1 MAIVL
6 KKNKLSIRWQLFG
19 YLAILIGALLVVL
32 WLFQV
37 VFMDSFYKTIKKNE
51 VIQVGEVI
59 EKNIDN
65 PNIFSIM
72 DTLAER
78 RDVDIV
84 LTNIVGETRYTSPYR
99 QGNRTIFRLGQMEYC
114 YLGLKA
120 KEAGGTILYWDNESK
135 WTNRL
140 DMQTSFLQGHNIQL
154 RNSKDDAVVLTKI
167 ITYQNAEYILMVNT
181 LVSPVNAT
189 VSTIRKQLLYV
200 TLIMLILAFL
210 LSIFIAKKIANPI
223 IKIND
228 TAKALARSNEEIAFD
243 GKGYKEISEL
253 ANTLSYAS
261 SELAKT
267 ESFRRELIANVSH
280 DLRTPLTLICGYA
293 EMMRDLPGENN
304 PENTQVIIDEATRL
318 TALVND
324 MLDLSKLQAGTQELD
339 YKVYNLT
346 SSIEEI
352 MKRYAALTEKEGYH
366 ITFDYDE
373 KVKVNG
379 DALKI
384 SQVVYNLIN
393 NAINY
398 TGEDK
403 KVAVKQKIV
412 DNKVRIEVTDTG
424 EGIAKENL
432 PYIWDRYYKVDK
444 THKRATIGTGLGL
457 SIVQNI
463 LKAHDATYG
472 VESELHKGST
482 FWFEMKRIV

>member
-1 MAIVL
+1 M
-6 KKNKLSIRWQLFG
+6 KKNRLSIRWQLFG
-19 YLAILIGALLVVL
+19 YLAILIGALLIVL

-84 LTNIVGETRYTSPYR
+84 LTNIIGETRYSSPNR
-99 QGNRTIFRLGQMEYC
+99 QGNRTIFRLGQIEYC

-120 KEAGGTILYWDNESK
+120 KEAGGEILYWDNESK
-135 WTNRL
+135 WANQL
-140 DMQTSFLQGHNIQL
+140 DMRASFLQGHNIQL

-167 ITYQNAEYILMVNT
+167 ITYQDSEYILMVNT

-223 IKIND
+223 IKISD

-324 MLDLSKLQAGTQELD
+324 MLDLSKLQAGTQQLD
-339 YKVYNLT
+339 YKIYNLT

-352 MKRYAALTEKEGYH
+352 MKRYVALTEKEGYH
-366 ITFDYDE
+366 ITFDYE
-373 KVKVNG
+373 EEVTING

-424 EGIAKENL
+424 EGIAKDNL

-444 THKRATIGTGLGL
+444 THKRAAIGTGLGL

-463 LKAHDATYG
+463 LEAHDATYG

-482 FWFEMKRIV
+482 FWFEMKRIVQK

>member
-1 MAIVL
+1 M

-19 YLAILIGALLVVL
+19 YLAILIGALLIVL

-51 VIQVGEVI
+51 VIEVGEVI

-65 PNIFSIM
+65 PNVFSIM

-78 RDVDIV
+78 RDVGIV
-84 LTNIVGETRYTSPYR
+84 LTNIIGETRYSSQNK
-99 QGNRTIFRLGQMEYC
+99 QGNRMIFRLGQLEYC

-120 KEAGGTILYWDNESK
+120 KEAGGEILYWDNESK
-135 WTNRL
+135 WTNQL
-140 DMQTSFLQGHNIQL
+140 DMQASFMQGRNIQL

-167 ITYQNAEYILMVNT
+167 ITYKNAEYILMVNT

-210 LSIFIAKKIANPI
+210 LSIFIAKKIASPI

-228 TAKALARSNEEIAFD
+228 AAKALARSNEEIAFD
-243 GKGYKEISEL
+243 GKGYREISEL

-261 SELAKT
+261 SELTKT

-324 MLDLSKLQAGTQELD
+324 MLDLSKLQAGTQQLD

-346 SSIEEI
+346 LSIEEM
-352 MKRYAALTEKEGYH
+352 MKRYSVLTEKEGYH
-366 ITFDYDE
+366 ITFDYE
-373 KVKVNG
+373 EEVEVNG

-444 THKRATIGTGLGL
+444 THKRAAIGTGLGL

-463 LKAHDATYG
+463 LEAHNATYG

-482 FWFEMKRIV
+482 FWFEIESIVQK

>member
-1 MAIVL
+1 M
-6 KKNKLSIRWQLFG
+6 KNNKLSIRWQLFG
-19 YLAILIGALLVVL
+19 YLALLIGALLVVL
-32 WLFQV
+32 WFFQI

-51 VIQVGEVI
+51 VIDVGKII
-59 EKNIDN
+59 EKNMDN
-65 PNIFSIM
+65 PNLFSIM
-72 DTLAER
+72 DALAER
-78 RDVDIV
+78 RDVDIIVTNV
-84 LTNIVGETRYTSPYR
+84 LGEIRYNSPVR
-99 QGNRTIFRLGQMEYC
+99 QGNYTFFGLGQTEY
-114 YLGLKA
+114 YLLGLKA
-120 KEAGGTILYWDNESK
+120 KEAGGEVLYWDNH
-135 WTNRL
+135 NRWVNDL
-140 DMQTSFLQGHNIQL
+140 NRQKSFLQGYNIQL
-154 RNSKDDAVVLTKI
+154 RNSKDDAVILTKL
-167 ITYQNAEYILMVNT
+167 ITYEDAEYILMVNT

-189 VSTIRKQLLYV
+189 VSTIRKQLIYV
-200 TLIMLILAFL
+200 TFIMLILAFFL
-210 LSIFIAKKIANPI
+210 ALFIAKKIAHPI
-223 IKIND
+223 IEMND
-228 TAKALARSNEEIAFD
+228 AAKALARSNEEIVFT
-243 GKGYKEISEL
+243 GTGYREISEL

-267 ESFRRELIANVSH
+267 ESFRRELLANVSH

-324 MLDLSKLQAGTQELD
+324 MLDLSKLQAGTQKLEC
-339 YKVYNLT
+339 KVYNLT
-346 SSIEEI
+346 SSIEE
-352 MKRYAALTEKEGYH
+352 MMRRYAALTEQEGYQ

-373 KVKVNG
+373 EVSIYG

-398 TGEDK
+398 TGQDK

-444 THKRATIGTGLGL
+444 THKRAAIGTGLGL

-463 LKAHDATYG
+463 LKAHHAIYG

-482 FWFEMKRIV
+482 FWFEMEIIIQR

>member
-1 MAIVL
+1 
-6 KKNKLSIRWQLFG
+6 
-19 YLAILIGALLVVL
+19 
-32 WLFQV
+32 
-37 VFMDSFYKTIKKNE
+37 MDSFYKTIKKNE
-51 VIQVGEVI
+51 VIDVGKVI

-65 PNIFSIM
+65 PNLFSIM

-78 RDVDIV
+78 RDVDIIV
-84 LTNIVGETRYTSPYR
+84 TNILGEIRYSSPVR
-99 QGNRTIFRLGQMEYC
+99 QGNYTFFGLGQMEYC
-114 YLGLKA
+114 LLGLKA
-120 KEAGGTILYWDNESK
+120 KEAGGEVLYWDNHNK
-135 WTNRL
+135 WVNDLNR
-140 DMQTSFLQGHNIQL
+140 QKSFLQGYSIQL
-154 RNSKDDAVVLTKI
+154 RNSKDDAVILTKL
-167 ITYQNAEYILMVNT
+167 ITYEDAEYILMVNT

-189 VSTIRKQLLYV
+189 VSTIRKQLIYV
-200 TLIMLILAFL
+200 TFIMLVLAFFL
-210 LSIFIAKKIANPI
+210 ALFIAKKIAHPI
-223 IKIND
+223 IEMND
-228 TAKALARSNEEIAFD
+228 AAKALARSNEEIVFT
-243 GKGYKEISEL
+243 GTGYREISEL

-267 ESFRRELIANVSH
+267 ESFRRELLANVSH

-324 MLDLSKLQAGTQELD
+324 MLDLSKLQAGTQKLEC
-339 YKVYNLT
+339 KVYNLT
-346 SSIEEI
+346 SSIEE
-352 MKRYAALTEKEGYH
+352 MMRRYAALTEQEGYQ

-373 KVKVNG
+373 EVSIYG

-398 TGEDK
+398 TGKDK

-444 THKRATIGTGLGL
+444 THKRAAIGTGLGL

-463 LKAHDATYG
+463 LKAHNATYG

-482 FWFEMKRIV
+482 FWFEMETIIRG

>member
-1 MAIVL
+1 
-6 KKNKLSIRWQLFG
+6 
-19 YLAILIGALLVVL
+19 
-32 WLFQV
+32 
-37 VFMDSFYKTIKKNE
+37 MDTFYKTIKKNE
-51 VIQVGEVI
+51 VIEVGEVI

-65 PNIFSIM
+65 PKLFSIM

-84 LTNIVGETRYTSPYR
+84 LTNIIGEPRYSSPNKL
-99 QGNRTIFRLGQMEYC
+99 GNRAIFRLGQLDYY

-120 KEAGGTILYWDNESK
+120 KEAGGEILYWDNESK
-135 WTNRL
+135 WATQL
-140 DMQTSFLQGHNIQL
+140 DRQASFMQGYGIQL
-154 RNSKDDAVVLTKI
+154 RNSKDDTVVLTKI
-167 ITYQNAEYILMVNT
+167 ITYQNAEYILLVNT

-200 TLIMLILAFL
+200 TLIMLILAFGL
-210 LSIFIAKKIANPI
+210 AIFIAKQIANPI
-223 IKIND
+223 IKINAA
-228 TAKALARSNEEIAFD
+228 AKALARSNEEIDFD
-243 GKGYKEISEL
+243 GKGYREISEL
-253 ANTLSYAS
+253 ADTLSYAS

-293 EMMRDLPGENN
+293 EMMRDLPGENT

-324 MLDLSKLQAGTQELD
+324 MLDLSKLQAGTQGLD
-339 YKVYNLT
+339 CKVYNLT
-346 SSIEEI
+346 LSIKE
-352 MKRYAALTEKEGYH
+352 MMNRYSALTEKEGYH
-366 ITFDYDE
+366 ITFDYHE
-373 KVKVNG
+373 EVMVNG

-398 TGEDK
+398 TGDDK

-412 DNKVRIEVTDTG
+412 DNIVRIEVTDTG

-444 THKRATIGTGLGL
+444 THKRAAVGTGLGL

-463 LKAHDATYG
+463 LKAHHAAYG

-482 FWFEMKRIV
+482 FWFEMERIQQE